1 MMQQVSQDVL
11 FFGGDEVV
19 LLMVGEV
26 LADHKTGT
34 IFKREY

>member
-19 LLMVGEV
+19 LHMVGEV
-26 LADHKTGT
+26 LADHKAGM
-34 IFKREY
+34 IFKRKY